1 MKKSFIRRSKDKKI
15 STAAF
20 ALFVSAAAIFSAAA
34 VRYIIF
40 NTSSEPTVPT
50 LLYTEVDAA
59 DSPVKDGRIDIN
71 TAGKDELMLIDGIG
85 SATADRIIAYR
96 EENGAICSAEEL
108 LNIKGISGK
117 KLGGIAEQIYIAP
130 EYADNAVRDMTPE
143 TSVTSVTPA
152 ADMTS
157 AMAAVS
163 DESTSAAESISIDET
178 TVPAE
183 EPVTEKPVTE
193 KEEPVWFDLNTASAE
208 QLMRI
213 DGIGEVTAGD
223 IIAYREEHGGFSS
236 VDELLCVKG
245 IGEKKLAV
253 LSEHLYVENAAPA
266 RISPDESSE
275 GLVNINTA
283 SLEEL
288 CTLDGIGEVIA
299 GRIIE
304 YREENGPF
312 GSVDELID
320 VKGIGEKK
328 LEDIR
333 DRICV

>member
-1 MKKSFIRRSKDKKI
+1 MKKYFIRRSKDRKTGI
-15 STAAF
+15 AAF
-20 ALFVSAAAIFSAAA
+20 VLFVSAVIFSAAA
-34 VRYIIF
+34 ARYVIF
-40 NTSSEPTVPT
+40 NSSPEPTVPAM
-50 LLYTEVDAA
+50 LYTEVDLE

-96 EENGAICSAEEL
+96 EENGSIGSPDEL
-108 LNIKGISGK
+108 LNINGISGK
-117 KLGGIAEQIYIAP
+117 KLGEIAEQIYIAQEHTDIYVREMP
-130 EYADNAVRDMTPE
+130 TETAVT
-143 TSVTSVTPA
+143 TV
-152 ADMTS
+152 
-157 AMAAVS
+157 
-163 DESTSAAESISIDET
+163 TSAAVTSALTEDVSAYESAAAAESTDET

-183 EPVTEKPVTE
+183 EPVTEK
-193 KEEPVWFDLNTASAE
+193 EESLWFDLNTASAE

-223 IIAYREEHGGFSS
+223 IIAYRGEHGGFSS

-245 IGEKKLAV
+245 IGEKKLSV
-253 LSEHLYVENAAPA
+253 LSEHLYVENAAA
-266 RISPDESSE
+266 VRCTPDENSE
-275 GLVNINTA
+275 GLVDINTA
-283 SLEEL
+283 SAEEL

-304 YREENGPF
+304 YRGENGPF
-312 GSVDELID
+312 TSVDELIN

>member
-1 MKKSFIRRSKDKKI
+1 MKKYFIRRSKDRKTGI
-15 STAAF
+15 AAF
-20 ALFVSAAAIFSAAA
+20 VLFVSAVVFSAAA
-34 VRYIIF
+34 ARYIII
-40 NTSSEPTVPT
+40 NSSPEPTVPAM
-50 LLYTEVDAA
+50 LYTEVDLE
-59 DSPVKDGRIDIN
+59 DSPVKDGKIDIN

-96 EENGAICSAEEL
+96 EENGSIGSPDEL
-108 LNIKGISGK
+108 LNINGISGK
-117 KLGGIAEQIYIAP
+117 KLGEIAEQIYIAHEHTDIYVREMP
-130 EYADNAVRDMTPE
+130 AETAVT
-143 TSVTSVTPA
+143 TVTSA
-152 ADMTS
+152 AVTS
-157 AMAAVS
+157 ALTEDVS
-163 DESTSAAESISIDET
+163 AYESTSAEVNTEET
-178 TVPAE
+178 E
-183 EPVTEKPVTE
+183 EPTEVSVTESD
-193 KEEPVWFDLNTASAE
+193 EPIWFDLNTVSAE

-236 VDELLCVKG
+236 VEELLCVKG

-253 LSEHLYVENAAPA
+253 LSEHLYVENAAPV
-266 RISPDESSE
+266 RSSQEESSE
-275 GLVNINTA
+275 ELVNINTA

-304 YREENGPF
+304 YRGENGPF
-312 GSVDELID
+312 TSADELIN

>member
-1 MKKSFIRRSKDKKI
+1 MKKYFIRRSKDRKTGI
-15 STAAF
+15 AAF
-20 ALFVSAAAIFSAAA
+20 VLFVSAVVFSAAA
-34 VRYIIF
+34 ARYIIF
-40 NTSSEPTVPT
+40 NSSPEPTVPAM
-50 LLYTEVDAA
+50 LYTEVDVG

-96 EENGAICSAEEL
+96 EENGAIGSPDEL
-108 LNIKGISGK
+108 LNIKGISAK
-117 KLGGIAEQIYIAP
+117 KLDEIAEQIYIAP
-130 EYADNAVRDMTPE
+130 EYAGSVVREIPAE
-143 TSVTSVTPA
+143 TDVTTVAS
-152 ADMTS
+152 
-157 AMAAVS
+157 AAV
-163 DESTSAAESISIDET
+163 TSAADAVSAVSISSESITSET
-178 TVPAE
+178 TVPAKETVTEEE
-183 EPVTEKPVTE
+183 EPL
-193 KEEPVWFDLNTASAE
+193 WFDLNTVSAE

-223 IIAYREEHGGFSS
+223 IIAYRGEHGGFSS

-312 GSVDELID
+312 TSVDELIN

>member
-1 MKKSFIRRSKDKKI
+1 MKKYFIRRSKDRKTGI
-15 STAAF
+15 AAF
-20 ALFVSAAAIFSAAA
+20 ILFVSAVVFSAAA
-34 VRYIIF
+34 ARYVIF

-157 AMAAVS
+157 AVAAVS

-223 IIAYREEHGGFSS
+223 IIAYRGEHGGFSS

-253 LSEHLYVENAAPA
+253 LSEHLYVENAAA
-266 RISPDESSE
+266 VRCTPDENSE
-275 GLVNINTA
+275 GLVDINTA
-283 SLEEL
+283 SAEEL

-304 YREENGPF
+304 YRGENGPF
-312 GSVDELID
+312 TSVDELIN

>member
-1 MKKSFIRRSKDKKI
+1 MKKSFIRRSKNNKI
-15 STAAF
+15 SIAAF
-20 ALFVSAAAIFSAAA
+20 VMFASAAAIFTAAA
-34 VRYIIF
+34 ARYVIF
-40 NTSSEPTVPT
+40 NTSPEPTVPT
-50 LLYTEVDAA
+50 MLYTEVDVA

-96 EENGAICSAEEL
+96 EENGAIRSPEEL
-108 LNIKGISGK
+108 LDIKGISGK
-117 KLGGIAEQIYIAP
+117 KLDEIAEQIYIAP
-130 EYADNAVRDMTPE
+130 EYAGSVVREIPAE
-143 TSVTSVTPA
+143 TDVTTV
-152 ADMTS
+152 
-157 AMAAVS
+157 
-163 DESTSAAESISIDET
+163 TSAAVTSAADAVSAVSISSESITSET
-178 TVPAE
+178 TVPAKE
-183 EPVTEKPVTE
+183 TVTE
-193 KEEPVWFDLNTASAE
+193 EEVPLWVDLNTVSAE

-236 VDELLCVKG
+236 VEELLCVKG

-253 LSEHLYVENAAPA
+253 LSEHLYVENAAPV
-266 RISPDESSE
+266 RSSTNESKE

-312 GSVDELID
+312 TSADELIN

>member
-157 AMAAVS
+157 AVAAVS